1 MHPCSFTYA
10 RLRCYAVFNTTNYA
24 NLIYSCWWSQ
34 LGVPKT
40 CLIIQ
45 FGHNLAWYVWSLYEL
60 NHVTEFTMN
69 ATMWLVVNA
78 DTQLLMYTQTAVV
91 CAAKKRSSLPFVV
104 TQISLQLYR
113 KHCLVLPVMLAYF
126 LRGWVCLKHA
136 QNKTVKSQ
144 FAYPILK
151 DVLGGPWGWSHMLY
165 LVGVNLLWYV
175 EPISCTKGGRQYLKV
190 CSVLSMLG
198 MFPLGGGVHSWIMT
212 LHVGSRIL
220 SSQLKNVD
228 LRLIIWQ
235 PLIRV
240 CGHTESA
247 EEFEISNV
255 LNN

>member
-1 MHPCSFTYA
+1 MSDPLWTQPCDW
-10 RLRCYAVFNTTNYA
+10 V
-24 NLIYSCWWSQ
+24 
-34 LGVPKT
+34 
-40 CLIIQ
+40 
-45 FGHNLAWYVWSLYEL
+45 HYER

-136 QNKTVKSQ
+136 QKQNCKVTVRLSYSERCAGRTK
-144 FAYPILK
+144 P
-151 DVLGGPWGWSHMLY
+151 GPWGWSHMLY

-247 EEFEISNV
+247 DEFEISNV